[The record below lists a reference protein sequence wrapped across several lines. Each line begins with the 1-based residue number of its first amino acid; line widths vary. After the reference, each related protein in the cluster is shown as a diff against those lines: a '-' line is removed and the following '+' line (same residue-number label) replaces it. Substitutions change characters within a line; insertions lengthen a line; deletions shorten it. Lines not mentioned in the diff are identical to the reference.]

1 MLRISK
7 DMKKESQ
14 VIFDRNVVEFVTV
27 AVEFCKFLEQAE
39 GMKRATFVDT
49 SLKIL
54 PLLYLK
60 ASMMPKCE
68 MMGEDMPEN
77 FVTEETYEIV
87 RMNLAGI
94 LAEKDDYLDVFVSD
108 MKYSDQPITKYISE
122 DLADIYQDIK
132 DFIFVFQLGLNETMN
147 DALAICQEN
156 FALYWGQK
164 LVNTL
169 RALHD
174 VKYAQADSE
183 DENPS
188 DETDDLDYNTEH
200 TL

>member
-1 MLRISK
+1 
-7 DMKKESQ
+7 MKKESQ

-27 AVEFCKFLEQAE
+27 AAEFCKFLEQAE

-94 LAEKDDYLDVFVSD
+94 LGEKDDYLDVFVSD

-188 DETDDLDYNTEH
+188 DEADDPDYNTEH

>member
-1 MLRISK
+1 
-7 DMKKESQ
+7 MKKESQ

-27 AVEFCKFLEQAE
+27 AAEFCKFLEQAE

-94 LAEKDDYLDVFVSD
+94 LGEKDDYLDVFVSD

-183 DENPS
+183 DENSS
-188 DETDDLDYNTEH
+188 DETDDPDYNTEH

>member
-1 MLRISK
+1 
-7 DMKKESQ
+7 MKKESQ

-27 AVEFCKFLEQAE
+27 AAEFCKFLEQAE

-122 DLADIYQDIK
+122 ELADIYQDIK

>member
-1 MLRISK
+1 
-7 DMKKESQ
+7 MKKESQ

-27 AVEFCKFLEQAE
+27 AAEFCKFLEQAD

>member
-1 MLRISK
+1 
-7 DMKKESQ
+7 MKKESQ
-14 VIFDRNVVEFVTV
+14 TIFDRNVIEFVTV
-27 AVEFCKFLEQAE
+27 AAEFCKFLEQAE
-39 GMKRATFVDT
+39 GCKRIHFVDT
-49 SLKIL
+49 ALKIL

-60 ASMMPKCE
+60 ASMMPRCE
-68 MMGEDMPEN
+68 TLGDEAPESY
-77 FVTEETYEIV
+77 VTEETYEII

-108 MKYSDQPITKYISE
+108 MKYSDQPITRYISE

-169 RALHD
+169 RALHE
-174 VKYAQADSE
+174 VRYAAADD
-183 DENPS
+183 DEEAS
-188 DETDDLDYNTEH
+188 DETDGQEEDSFI
-200 TL
+200 

>member
-1 MLRISK
+1 
-7 DMKKESQ
+7 MKKESQ

-27 AVEFCKFLEQAE
+27 AAEFCKFLEQAE

-188 DETDDLDYNTEH
+188 DETDDPDYNTEH

>member
-1 MLRISK
+1 
-7 DMKKESQ
+7 MKKESQ

-27 AVEFCKFLEQAE
+27 AAEFCKFLEQAE

-183 DENPS
+183 DENLS

>member
-1 MLRISK
+1 
-7 DMKKESQ
+7 MKKESQ

-27 AVEFCKFLEQAE
+27 AAEFCKFLEQAE

-68 MMGEDMPEN
+68 MMGEDIPEN

-188 DETDDLDYNTEH
+188 DETDDPDYNTEH

>member
-1 MLRISK
+1 
-7 DMKKESQ
+7 MKKESQ

-27 AVEFCKFLEQAE
+27 AAEFCKFLEQAE

>member
-1 MLRISK
+1 
-7 DMKKESQ
+7 MKKESQ

-27 AVEFCKFLEQAE
+27 AAEFCKFLEQAE

-183 DENPS
+183 DEIRRTRLTTSTTTP
-188 DETDDLDYNTEH
+188 NTPFNCK
-200 TL
+200 L